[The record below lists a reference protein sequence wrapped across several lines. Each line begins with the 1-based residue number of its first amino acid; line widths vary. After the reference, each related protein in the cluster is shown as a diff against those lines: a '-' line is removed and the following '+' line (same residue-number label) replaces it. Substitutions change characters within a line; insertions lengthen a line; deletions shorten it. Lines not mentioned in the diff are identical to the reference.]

1 MSRYIVTIETV
12 KIKDFLF
19 STNKLRII
27 RGASYLLDYLNQVV
41 VPKILKENGIKEKD
55 IIYIGAGNAK
65 FFADTEEQ
73 VNKIALDVK
82 KAYSIQA
89 PNSKV
94 VVSYTETE
102 YTVDGD
108 NSQNKRKIWEDIDKL
123 AQNTAVEKSKG
134 FSILNIDFIGIE
146 KCELCGNNPA
156 QVSAKNIE
164 RDLENLGFS
173 MKDGKIN
180 IGSYFIEISALR
192 EQIKKLVEIEDKS
205 ENEKQENQVK
215 KKGYICEEC
224 LRKLI
229 FSNLVKDIKSN
240 GENISFYGDMQDNFP
255 KLDVKTKISDYENGK
270 SFIGFMY
277 SDGDGLGDFL
287 KNISEE
293 FKKSND
299 PKIEEEYLKF
309 LKNFSKA
316 LDLNTKEALVETIR
330 DIFHENEEEK
340 RFGEFLIVGGDDVC
354 AVFNPE
360 LVLEV
365 SEKFQK
371 IFEKKME
378 REEYGLKKEI
388 LVKVKG
394 NKITSSSGVIIAKSK
409 TPAFQLFEQAL
420 KLQKSAKA
428 KRYECNNTSKNLAQT
443 GFIDFQVIGSEGCVD
458 IAKFRDEINFDK
470 NLIMERPYA
479 INIVDAEK
487 NGLTVKN
494 MESLFKVIEDF
505 KKEKFPKNK
514 LRYIY
519 ELKRKTNEEL
529 EKVKKERLKDS
540 YKSNRD
546 TRDEL
551 EDFEKKMEFIN
562 ILSKMDKKHIALIKN
577 KYDIDYDNYEFEKY
591 FNNIFD
597 IVELYDF
604 IGGEADEN

>member
-1 MSRYIVTIETV
+1 MSRYIMTVETV

-41 VPKILKENGIKEKD
+41 VPKILEEKGVKKED

-65 FFADTEEQ
+65 FFVDSE
-73 VNKIALDVK
+73 KIAEDIALEVK
-82 KAYSIQA
+82 KAYREKA

-94 VVSYTETE
+94 VASYAETE
-102 YTVDGD
+102 YRVGED
-108 NSQNKRKIWEDIDKL
+108 NSQNKKKIWENIDEL
-123 AQNTAVEKSKG
+123 AKNTAVEKSKG
-134 FSILNIDFIGIE
+134 FSMLNIDFIGIE

-164 RDLENLGFS
+164 RDLENLDFII
-173 MKDGKIN
+173 KDGKIN
-180 IGSYFIEISALR
+180 IDNYFIEISALR
-192 EQIKKLVEIEDKS
+192 EQIKDLTGARDS
-205 ENEKQENQVK
+205 EERSGV
-215 KKGYICEEC
+215 ICEEC

-229 FSNLVKDIKSN
+229 FSNMIKN
-240 GENISFYGDMQDNFP
+240 IKNNNKNISFYGDMQEEFP
-255 KLDVKTKISDYENGK
+255 KLDLKTEISDYENDK

-277 SDGDGLGDFL
+277 SDGDGLGEFL

-293 FKKSND
+293 FKKSKDNG
-299 PKIEEEYLKF
+299 KIEEEYLEF
-309 LKNFSKA
+309 LKNFSKT
-316 LDLNTKEALVETIR
+316 LDKNTKEALIETIR
-330 DIFHENEEEK
+330 EIFQEEGEEK

-360 LVLEV
+360 LVLEL
-365 SEKFQK
+365 SEKFQRK
-371 IFEKKME
+371 FEDKMN
-378 REEYGLKKEI
+378 EYISSTKAR
-388 LVKVKG
+388 
-394 NKITSSSGVIIAKSK
+394 NSKITSSSGVIIAKSK

-428 KRYECNNTSKNLAQT
+428 KRYECSSKNDSAKT

-458 IAKFRDEINFDK
+458 IAEFREKINKKD
-470 NLIMERPYA
+470 NLVMERPYA
-479 INIVDAEK
+479 INIK
-487 NGLTVKN
+487 NDLGVKN
-494 MESLFKVIEDF
+494 IEELFALIKEF
-505 KKEKFPKNK
+505 KNIDFPKNK

-519 ELKRKTNEEL
+519 ELKRKPNE
-529 EKVKKERLKDS
+529 
-540 YKSNRD
+540 
-546 TRDEL
+546 EL

-562 ILSKMDKKHIALIKN
+562 ILSKMKDEHRDLIKE
-577 KYDIDYDNYEFEKY
+577 KYKIDYGYYDFEKY